1 MSHYFYL
8 TPEILLPF
16 SPLTSQ
22 EFELIRHKAGA
33 SWQNETR
40 WSASS
45 PTTYSGSYRRKEPE
59 ELAGGRFS
67 SEAGQHQPERPQISS
82 PNGSACTPTLCR
94 AGPQD
99 TAGVG
104 GLLPHLTSPCSKSLD
119 VRHRVA
125 HQVLWGDFPPVPPSH
140 GKSYVRMKRPAFENP
155 MKYGRQRTVILRRPP
170 VPCNSASKGGSSEDS
185 DAEQYYV
192 YSLGG
197 PF

>member
-1 MSHYFYL
+1 MQPNREWKGLRSN
-8 TPEILLPF
+8 TVS
-16 SPLTSQ
+16 SPL
-22 EFELIRHKAGA
+22 F
-33 SWQNETR
+33 
-40 WSASS
+40 
-45 PTTYSGSYRRKEPE
+45 P
-59 ELAGGRFS
+59 
-67 SEAGQHQPERPQISS
+67 
-82 PNGSACTPTLCR
+82 LCLH
-94 AGPQD
+94 A
-99 TAGVG
+99 

-125 HQVLWGDFPPVPPSH
+125 HQVLWGDFSPVPPSH